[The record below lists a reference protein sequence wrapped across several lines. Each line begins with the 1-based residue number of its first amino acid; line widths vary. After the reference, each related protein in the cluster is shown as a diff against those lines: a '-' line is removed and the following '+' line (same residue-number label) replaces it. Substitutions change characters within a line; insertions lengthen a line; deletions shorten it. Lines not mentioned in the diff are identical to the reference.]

1 MRDIY
6 RKKVKM
12 VEQQALAQTEDEL
25 NLLTLR
31 LENIEARFKKLENE
45 VNLEEQKRILT
56 NIGKEMVRGQNE
68 IKAL

>member
-1 MRDIY
+1 
-6 RKKVKM
+6 M

-31 LENIEARFKKLENE
+31 LENIEARFKKLDNE

-68 IKAL
+68 IKALQFNIKKCP

>member
-1 MRDIY
+1 
-6 RKKVKM
+6 M

>member
-1 MRDIY
+1 
-6 RKKVKM
+6 M

-45 VNLEEQKRILT
+45 VNLEEQKRILS